1 MALSESAIKRNRQ
14 ANKRKAFIKNE
25 AIENDR
31 FLMGKL
37 INKIVTMFDTDS
49 DRKEAM
55 EKGMEENTSRVL
67 GSPFN
72 RAGEVYDSALTN
84 AAELG
89 LMGVM
94 QRSKGS
100 SAKKKTKRK
109 QNGNDIVASLYK
121 GFK

>member
-1 MALSESAIKRNRQ
+1 MALSQGAIKRNRK

-55 EKGMEENTSRVL
+55 EEGMEENTSRVL

-72 RAGEVYDSALTN
+72 SRFLPEKCSE
-84 AAELG
+84 EL
-89 LMGVM
+89 
-94 QRSKGS
+94 
-100 SAKKKTKRK
+100 
-109 QNGNDIVASLYK
+109 
-121 GFK
+121 